1 MVMPKKNKTDFNNR
15 MKSSELR
22 KKRKKGEGFIT
33 TQFEVEEI
41 LDESGEVLDDTIIR
55 FSFGGL
61 WIHLSIASAMKFNK
75 LLNDV
80 LNLKK

>member
-1 MVMPKKNKTDFNNR
+1 MPKKKSDFNKR

-22 KKRKKGEGFIT
+22 KIRKKGEGFVT
-33 TQFEVEEI
+33 TLFNIEEI
-41 LDESGEVLDDTIIR
+41 LDESGEVLEDTIIR

-61 WIHLSIASAMKFNK
+61 YIHISVANALKFNK
-75 LLNDV
+75 MLTDV